1 MKRDSNLEDRMFQS
15 RGFVP
20 KGFED
25 CVLKIAE
32 VKDKTR
38 QEYQKYLK
46 MDTAQLTKTEILT
59 EIKHHLGFAYY
70 SLCNSIEYL
79 NTQRDKLKNG

>member
-1 MKRDSNLEDRMFQS
+1 MTKESDLESRIFQS

-32 VKDKTR
+32 VKKKTR
-38 QEYQKYLK
+38 QEYERYLK
-46 MDTAQLTKTEILT
+46 MDTTQLTKTEIVAG
-59 EIKHHLGFAYY
+59 IRHHLGFAYY
-70 SLCNSIEYL
+70 SLCNTIEYL